1 MGKDT
6 ADPLMVRLQAIFEES
21 CLTLDELG
29 QKMGYTGP
37 TTRASAW
44 QFLNR
49 TNDPRLSMLRKFAQA
64 VGVPLADL
72 LADDKKMGR
81 SK

>member
-1 MGKDT
+1 MDKDNT
-6 ADPLMVRLQAIFEES
+6 DPLMVHVRTLFEQS
-21 CLTLDELG
+21 HLTLDELG
-29 QKMGYTGP
+29 QKMGYTGS

-44 QFLNR
+44 QFLNK

-64 VGVPLADL
+64 VGVPLAEL
-72 LADDKKMGR
+72 LAEEKKGR